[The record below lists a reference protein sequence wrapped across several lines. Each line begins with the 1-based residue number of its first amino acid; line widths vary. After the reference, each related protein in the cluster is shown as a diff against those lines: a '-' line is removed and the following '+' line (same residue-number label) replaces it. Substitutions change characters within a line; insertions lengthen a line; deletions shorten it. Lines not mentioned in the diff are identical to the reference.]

1 MSLTM
6 SPTDLLAVMNVATQC
21 ISRSTSYL
29 STLPHPIEPL
39 EELISVI
46 AVAST
51 LLSSLQTAIDRF
63 PELEFS
69 TTHSFLNPLAQ
80 DILYAISQLN
90 GKVEDAKRSK
100 VFQPNDVGLVRL
112 PRNAW
117 ILINGNEAKAAS
129 LRSRLYVEKYRVR
142 VLIDAVNWYG
152 LRSLDM
158 RNQEEEIEYQGLRN
172 RLGLIAERLVGVW
185 RDYSPRLKALENGA
199 NPFADQTEVERQRNI
214 QRAMQMQ
221 MQAAMMNQQAQQQQ
235 AQNQPPRYE
244 ASMEQDQL
252 RRQQEAAATQQAI
265 EVQSAPPMPTTIDE
279 KKTLQRN
286 DKCNSVSNSDTVS
299 TDTKF
304 ETYLLRRN
312 PSTRTLKS
320 STRIFNI
327 PFLVHKTHTHKEATH
342 YIKPLP
348 SSASEISL
356 FRIQSQASLSP
367 AQHMIYI
374 KKRILA
380 MPDDAQWEIQ
390 KLCESK
396 ESATSSSKVRR
407 EWEVVGF
414 VERPRRK
421 INHASVQ
428 KRRWWRRSNRVDKRD
443 LVEWVLVLKGETVDK
458 QERIMPGKN
467 SNPWEEKKPK
477 QESVEVVA
485 QRQAREQRQAAQA
498 QQQAMQA
505 QQAQIQCQNQI
516 QNPASVLRHVE
527 QRRTMGVEE
536 AEVRMDEM
544 LRDLFKFEDS
554 DSEDGDDNEDEDED
568 MDAEGGC
575 GR

>member
-1 MSLTM
+1 M
-6 SPTDLLAVMNVATQC
+6 SPKDLLTVINSATQF
-21 ISRSTSYL
+21 ISQSTSYL

-46 AVAST
+46 GVASS
-51 LLSSLQTAIDRF
+51 LLSSLQTVIDRF

-69 TTHSFLNPLAQ
+69 AIYSFLNPLTQ
-80 DILYAISQLN
+80 DILYAISQLA
-90 GKVEDAKRSK
+90 GRVEDAKRSK

-117 ILINGNEAKAAS
+117 ILINGTEAKAAS

-142 VLIDAVNWYG
+142 VLIDAINWYG

-158 RNQEEEIEYQGLRN
+158 RNAEEEMEYQDLRN
-172 RLGLIAERLVGVW
+172 KLGFTAERLVGIW
-185 RDYSPRLKALENGA
+185 RDYAPRLKALENGQ
-199 NPFADQTEVERQRNI
+199 NPFADQTETERRRNF

-221 MQAAMMNQQAQQQQ
+221 MHAAIINQQAQQQQ
-235 AQNQPPRYE
+235 AQNQPLRYE
-244 ASMEQDQL
+244 EQDQM
-252 RRQQEAAATQQAI
+252 RAQQEIAAQQGLQ
-265 EVQSAPPMPTTIDE
+265 VHSAAPIPTTINE

-286 DKCNSVSNSDTVS
+286 DKYNSDSNSS
-299 TDTKF
+299 TASIDAKF

-348 SSASEISL
+348 FSTSEISL

-374 KKRILA
+374 RKRILA
-380 MPDDAQWEIQ
+380 MPDDAQRKIQ

-396 ESATSSSKVRR
+396 EAATSNSKVRR

-428 KRRWWRRSNRVDKRD
+428 KRSWWRRSNRADKRD
-443 LVEWVLVLKGETVDK
+443 LVEWVLVLKGETIDK
-458 QERIMPGKN
+458 QERTMPSEN
-467 SNPWEEKKPK
+467 INPWEAFKPKEEKPK
-477 QESVEVVA
+477 QEEEEVVKA
-485 QRQAREQRQAAQA
+485 RQAAQA
-498 QQQAMQA
+498 HQQAMRM
-505 QQAQIQCQNQI
+505 QQTQIQCQHQNQI
-516 QNPASVLRHVE
+516 QNLASVLRHVE
-527 QRRTMGVEE
+527 QRQVIGVEE
-536 AEVRMDEM
+536 AEVKMDEM
-544 LRDLFKFEDS
+544 LRDLFRFED
-554 DSEDGDDNEDEDED
+554 EVDDEEDEDEEMNAD
-568 MDAEGGC
+568 DEN
-575 GR
+575 